1 MMALGAE
8 IPMLVLA
15 RSRQHLPAPKLI
27 QFSALSAGG
36 CHLQQPCFAPWQAKN
51 TTMTG
56 DRVVHVIDDDAAI
69 RRALVRLLR
78 SAGLHVLT
86 YETAAAVLDAAS
98 DLSSGCMLLDLQM
111 PGMDGIELLARLD
124 KLGVGL
130 PVIVVTGHGDVPT
143 AVKAMKAGAVDFIE
157 KPIDATLLLNAIDT
171 ALTVNEPAARDSE
184 AARAAEMMALLS
196 PRERQVLEA
205 VAVGRPNKLIA
216 YELGISVRTVEVHRA
231 HMLDRL
237 ACAASPKRFA
247 LR

>member
-1 MMALGAE
+1 MPHQLPQGSIRRGHRAGGVTEEERGQAEGLRATVRRTAGTVFGMMALGAQ

-111 PGMDGIELLARLD
+111 PGMDGIELLARLG
-124 KLGVGL
+124 KLGVCLTGL
-130 PVIVVTGHGDVPT
+130 
-143 AVKAMKAGAVDFIE
+143 
-157 KPIDATLLLNAIDT
+157 L
-171 ALTVNEPAARDSE
+171 
-184 AARAAEMMALLS
+184 
-196 PRERQVLEA
+196 
-205 VAVGRPNKLIA
+205 
-216 YELGISVRTVEVHRA
+216 RTRG
-231 HMLDRL
+231 
-237 ACAASPKRFA
+237 C
-247 LR
+247 